1 MAGSFDS
8 VRSEMVIIM
17 EEADKRARGL
27 PLYGIRRPKREV
39 QPEPEPEKNEEVE
52 PTPEPVDDLFSTP
65 LDQLF
70 PETVIT
76 MNTDLSM
83 VPEEE
88 KKPEPEPE
96 PEPVPEPVL
105 EPEPEPQPKPE
116 EEVQQETSK
125 LIFFIYH
132 V

>member
-17 EEADKRARGL
+17 EEADKRAKGL

-39 QPEPEPEKNEEVE
+39 QPEPEPEKKEEVE

-70 PETVIT
+70 PETMIT

-88 KKPEPEPE
+88 KKPEPEPVPE
-96 PEPVPEPVL
+96 PEPPVP

-125 LIFFIYH
+125 LIFFIFH

>member
-17 EEADKRARGL
+17 EEADKRAKGL

-39 QPEPEPEKNEEVE
+39 QPEPEPEKKEEVE

-88 KKPEPEPE
+88 KKPEPEPVPE
-96 PEPVPEPVL
+96 PEPPVP

-125 LIFFIYH
+125 LIFFIFH

>member
-17 EEADKRARGL
+17 EEADKRAKGL

-39 QPEPEPEKNEEVE
+39 QPEPEPEKKEEVE

-70 PETVIT
+70 PETMIT

-88 KKPEPEPE
+88 KKPEPEPVPE
-96 PEPVPEPVL
+96 PEPPVP

-125 LIFFIYH
+125 LIFSVFHI
-132 V
+132 